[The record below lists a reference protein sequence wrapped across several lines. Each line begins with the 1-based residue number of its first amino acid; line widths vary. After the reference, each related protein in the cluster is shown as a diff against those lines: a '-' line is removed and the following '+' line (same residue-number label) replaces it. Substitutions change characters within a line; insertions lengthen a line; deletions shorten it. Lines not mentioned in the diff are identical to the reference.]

1 MNKLYIFDF
10 TCGETILINDWDEL
24 AQKTLKMNK
33 NDNERFLPFLN
44 GTALVF
50 PNKNESAESYKERLI
65 DQAAKSHIAV
75 K

>member
-1 MNKLYIFDF
+1 MNELCIFDL
-10 TCGETILINDWDEL
+10 TCGEIVLVNDWDEL
-24 AQKTLKMNK
+24 AQKTLEVSKS
-33 NDNERFLPFLN
+33 DNERFLPFVN

-50 PNKNESAESYKERLI
+50 PNTNESAESYNERLI